1 MAEKKTNSQ
10 KLSKKAINNAKA
22 IDEAIKTVP
31 EMPSM
36 TEQAET
42 KIAEAIN
49 NMVSEVQEDV
59 VAIKEQEAKI
69 MQRIETNPE
78 STPEIVSEEIKKVDN
93 MIQAQMAKIEELTKE
108 VKNNVVFTTTQ
119 SWNGWGY
126 GN

>member
-1 MAEKKTNSQ
+1 MAEKKTNPQ

-31 EMPSM
+31 EIPSM

-69 MQRIETNPE
+69 IQRIEINPE
-78 STPEIVSEEIKKVDN
+78 STPEIVSEEIKRVDN
-93 MIQAQMAKIEELTKE
+93 MIQTQMAKIEELTKE

>member
-69 MQRIETNPE
+69 MQRIEANPE